1 MTLKHTQK
9 GFTLIELMIVIAII
23 GILAAIAIPAYSTY
37 TKKAKFTE
45 VVAAAAPAK
54 LDVEG
59 CYFKDSILTGCDS
72 GTRIN
77 VTGAD
82 AGANVASVGV
92 VNGVITA
99 TGDATSV
106 DGKTFILTPCEY
118 PLVAGAC
125 GTTGTKT
132 GTLTWI
138 QTGSCIT
145 AGLC

>member
-1 MTLKHTQK
+1 MSIKQNQK

-59 CYFKDSILTGCDS
+59 CYFKDSALTDCDS

-82 AGANVASVGV
+82 AGANVDSVEV
-92 VNGVITA
+92 EDGVITA
-99 TGDATSV
+99 TGHATSV
-106 DGKTFILTPCEY
+106 DGKDFILTPCMY
-118 PLVAGAC
+118 PLVNDAC
-125 GTTGTKT
+125 PASGTAT

-138 QTGSCIT
+138 QTGSCVT